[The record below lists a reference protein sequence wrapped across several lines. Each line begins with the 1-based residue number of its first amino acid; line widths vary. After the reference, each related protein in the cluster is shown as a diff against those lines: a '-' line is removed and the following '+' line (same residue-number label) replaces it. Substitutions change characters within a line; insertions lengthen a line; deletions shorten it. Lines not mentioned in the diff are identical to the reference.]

1 MSFYLL
7 RLNIVIYTKII
18 PIAIIF
24 ALLSEIKVLPLYF
37 LFRYSFNGILLTKE
51 IVDVYV
57 SNKKEIDNNFEIM
70 NMK

>member
-1 MSFYLL
+1 MLCYLL
-7 RLNIVIYTKII
+7 WLNIMIFTKII

-24 ALLSEIKVLPLYF
+24 AIMSEIKVLPLYF
-37 LFRYSFNGILLTKE
+37 LFRYSYKGILLTKE